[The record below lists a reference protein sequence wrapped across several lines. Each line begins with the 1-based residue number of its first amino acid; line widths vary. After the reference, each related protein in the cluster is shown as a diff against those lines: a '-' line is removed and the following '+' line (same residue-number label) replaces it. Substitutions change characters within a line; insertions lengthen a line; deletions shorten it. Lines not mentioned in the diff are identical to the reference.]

1 MFIKR
6 GWYYLFPIFLCGIT
20 FHLLVPRKTH
30 PERIQPILLQAS
42 NKAINTKQLKFHWRY
57 KMESCLLYE
66 CELGWKYT
74 RQKSKDWYLMGFCL
88 SKVLDAF
95 PNLCAMTQKLY
106 ILQWLLK
113 NYWFCGFPK
122 LYNRKNYLMLCHPT
136 DILMQFLI
144 KTEKFLIK
152 GKGQTVTAVAHW

>member
-30 PERIQPILLQAS
+30 LERIQPILLQAS

-66 CELGWKYT
+66 CELGWNTQGRRARIGIWWDSASAKSWMLSPILVQWHRNYT
-74 RQKSKDWYLMGFCL
+74 YYNDFLKITGF
-88 SKVLDAF
+88 VAF
-95 PNLCAMTQKLY
+95 QNLT
-106 ILQWLLK
+106 
-113 NYWFCGFPK
+113 
-122 LYNRKNYLMLCHPT
+122 
-136 DILMQFLI
+136 
-144 KTEKFLIK
+144 TEKITSCYVIP
-152 GKGQTVTAVAHW
+152 QTFWCSFSLKLKSFW